1 MKPLAALP
9 LALIALPA
17 MAETDYSALI
27 RDQGL
32 SGARATLS
40 AIAAPTPSDRFAFGG
55 VLFLGAVEHALQT
68 RWRAGLSSGFM
79 MLSDVPVLR
88 LPIPENPA
96 PQPFDPAIIE
106 QLFATMEGDLAT
118 AIATLAPVNDN
129 DDLAVTI
136 STGDLWFD
144 INMNATRD
152 PGEAFGDVA
161 GTFLRPGFM
170 PATPAPEITIRFDT
184 ADAAWLSAYAHML
197 SAFSEAVLALSPTD
211 TIARVIAARD
221 AMQAISPDAAGS
233 PAVPGM
239 TEAGQIADLVAILVG
254 SIEQRPDP
262 TRTAAMRDHLL
273 ALIADNRS
281 FWRRVAREADNTAE
295 WIPNK
300 NQTSA
305 LPLDFPPETG
315 KRWLAILADA
325 EAVLKGDLLIPYWRL
340 PPDAGINLAHLLAD
354 PPELDIIGMIQGET
368 LLPYMERGRRA
379 DADNLRQ
386 FQELVSGNAG
396 LFIVVLN

>member
-32 SGARATLS
+32 SGARAT
-40 AIAAPTPSDRFAFGG
+40 IASIADPTASDRFALGG
-55 VLFLGAVEHALQT
+55 VLFLGALERALQT
-68 RWRAGLSSGFM
+68 RWQVGLSDTSLLQG
-79 MLSDVPVLR
+79 LPVLR

-96 PQPFDPAIIE
+96 PRPFDPAMIE
-106 QLFATMEGDLAT
+106 SLFATMQGDLAT
-118 AIATLAPVNDN
+118 AIAMIAPVTDD

-170 PATPAPEITIRFDT
+170 PATPAPEVTIRFDT

-221 AMQAISPDAAGS
+221 AMQAISPDAATS
-233 PAVPGM
+233 PAEPGM
-239 TEAGQIADLVAILVG
+239 TEAGQIADLVATLVG

-262 TRTAAMRDHLL
+262 ARTAALRDHLL

-281 FWRRVAREADNTAE
+281 FWRRVARETDNDAE

-300 NQTSA
+300 NQSSA

-315 KRWLAILADA
+315 ERWLAILADA

-340 PPDAGINLAHLLAD
+340 APDAGINLARLLAE
-354 PPELDIIGMIQGET
+354 PPELDIVGMIQGET

-379 DADNLRQ
+379 NADNLRQ
-386 FQELVSGNAG
+386 FQQLVSGNAG

>member
-32 SGARATLS
+32 SGARAT
-40 AIAAPTPSDRFAFGG
+40 IASIADPTASDRFALGG
-55 VLFLGAVEHALQT
+55 VLFLGALERALQT
-68 RWRAGLSSGFM
+68 RWQVGLSDTSLLQG
-79 MLSDVPVLR
+79 LPVLR

-96 PQPFDPAIIE
+96 PRPFDPAMIE
-106 QLFATMEGDLAT
+106 SLFATMQGDLAT
-118 AIATLAPVNDN
+118 AIAMIAPVTDD

-170 PATPAPEITIRFDT
+170 PATPAPEVTIRFDT

-221 AMQAISPDAAGS
+221 AMQAISPDAATS
-233 PAVPGM
+233 PAEPGM
-239 TEAGQIADLVAILVG
+239 TEAGQIADLVAIVVG

-262 TRTAAMRDHLL
+262 ARTAAMRDHLL

-281 FWRRVAREADNTAE
+281 FWLRVARETDNDAE

-300 NQTSA
+300 NQSSA

-315 KRWLAILADA
+315 ERWLAILADA
-325 EAVLKGDLLIPYWRL
+325 EAVLTGDLLIPYWRL
-340 PPDAGINLAHLLAD
+340 APDAGINLARLLAE
-354 PPELDIIGMIQGET
+354 PPELDIVGMIQGET

-379 DADNLRQ
+379 NADNLRQ
-386 FQELVSGNAG
+386 FQQLVSGNAG